1 MVVMHK
7 KTYYKDL
14 NITTQIFKDEIHFLY
29 TMMQVMA
36 LENLEQIN
44 VVTTFDKA
52 MELAR
57 QLEVTF
63 PMYYVDTSKVDES
76 MNPVCLQF
84 DYINYAS
91 VLSMHDVSDMSIKT
105 YTDIRD
111 LTHCDFEDLNFVQF

>member
-1 MVVMHK
+1 MRK

-29 TMMQVMA
+29 SMMQVMA

-57 QLEVTF
+57 QLEVIF
-63 PMYYVDTSKVDES
+63 PMYYVDISKVDES
-76 MNPVCLQF
+76 MDPVCLQF
-84 DYINYAS
+84 DYIDYAS
-91 VLSMHDVSDMSIKT
+91 ILSMHDVSDMSIKT
-105 YTDIRD
+105 YTDMRD
-111 LTHCDFEDLNFVQF
+111 LTHCDFEDLTFVQF